1 MILISNLV
9 PSWSWNILCVIWSF
23 FYLFRLVLWI
33 KRESVFVNVTCAL
46 GNEFSAVDRWV
57 FSDCHGLYCGV
68 WCQQSKS
75 RFCLVSVSPVYL
87 SPCFTF
93 HQLMSSF
100 IVSHKLLILYPIWS
114 WPVTVGNMLRPG
126 ESQARRVSESF
137 ALILLT
143 LLSSP
148 AHVSQHSTRD
158 SRGTSAGVW
167 ASRLPQV
174 SVSTPSSRACSLLGG
189 KEKSCANCR
198 SHLVFLHLP
207 EATAPHYLVPSV

>member
-93 HQLMSSF
+93 QQLMSSF
-100 IVSHKLLILYPIWS
+100 IVSHTLLILYPVWS

-126 ESQARRVSESF
+126 ESQSCLHSSFWHFFPHLHMSVSIPLES
-137 ALILLT
+137 
-143 LLSSP
+143 P
-148 AHVSQHSTRD
+148 EEP
-158 SRGTSAGVW
+158 SAGVW

-174 SVSTPSSRACSLLGG
+174 SISTPSSRACSLLGS
-189 KEKSCANCR
+189 KEKSCASCR
-198 SHLVFLHLP
+198 SHIIFLHLP
-207 EATAPHYLVPSV
+207 EATALHYLGPSV